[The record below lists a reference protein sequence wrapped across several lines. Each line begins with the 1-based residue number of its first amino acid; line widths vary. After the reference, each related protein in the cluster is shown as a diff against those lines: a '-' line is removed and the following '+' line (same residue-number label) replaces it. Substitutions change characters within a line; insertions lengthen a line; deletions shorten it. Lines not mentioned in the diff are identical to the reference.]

1 MLLIYTMNVTIVFLL
16 LLYILIITVEINVLN
31 KYVELP
37 KDDIQHKVYS
47 LIKVRGKNK
56 PGTKTRAPANKS
68 ILNIV
73 VNTPGVSL

>member
-1 MLLIYTMNVTIVFLL
+1 MERAEVVSECTCVDPKP
-16 LLYILIITVEINVLN
+16 VEINVLN

-37 KDDIQHKVYS
+37 KDDVQHKVHS

-56 PGTKTRAPANKS
+56 SGTKTRAPANKS

>member
-1 MLLIYTMNVTIVFLL
+1 MERSEVVSERTCVDPKP
-16 LLYILIITVEINVLN
+16 VEINVLI
-31 KYVELP
+31 KYVELL

-73 VNTPGVSL
+73 VNTPGVNL